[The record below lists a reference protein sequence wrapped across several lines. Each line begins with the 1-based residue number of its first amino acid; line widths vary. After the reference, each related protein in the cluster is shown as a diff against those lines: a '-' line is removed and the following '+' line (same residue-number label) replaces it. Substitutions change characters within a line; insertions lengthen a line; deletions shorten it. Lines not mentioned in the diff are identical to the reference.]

1 MVLVCFVKRN
11 DAGRR
16 EMSWK
21 CTEQVQAV
29 EGKRTS
35 CVFRVA
41 GVLEG
46 DDVGECCSVFGD
58 GFERVL
64 LRRSC
69 LAYPSVS
76 VGIPNP

>member
-11 DAGRR
+11 DAARR
-16 EMSWK
+16 EMNWK
-21 CTEQVQAV
+21 RVKQRKTV
-29 EGKRTS
+29 EGKRIS
-35 CVFRVA
+35 CAFRVA

-46 DDVGECCSVFGD
+46 DDVRECCSVFGD